1 MKKIRTAYAKT
12 MAGINIFLEWAMR
25 AVLAFMTVVVFTQVL
40 SRFLH
45 FSMPQLEEL
54 ARYSNIYLAFLAV
67 AYGMGKDSL
76 VKVDALQSVI
86 SGPVRKVILLFA
98 DIASLVTC
106 GLYIYSGI
114 KLVELGI
121 GQKSSSMGFDL
132 AFVYIIIPV
141 SFAVAVL
148 NKAAAATR
156 EEADRS

>member
-1 MKKIRTAYAKT
+1 
-12 MAGINIFLEWAMR
+12 
-25 AVLAFMTVVVFTQVL
+25 
-40 SRFLH
+40 
-45 FSMPQLEEL
+45 
-54 ARYSNIYLAFLAV
+54 
-67 AYGMGKDSL
+67 MGKDSL

-86 SGPVRKVILLFA
+86 SGPVRKVILLLA